1 MAHGKPTC
9 LYCTERNF
17 TQLRP
22 NAVYSLVEVT
32 PLTASRPPNVRSVR
46 RRKLAFERSL
56 LPGFT
61 EWLVQEVER
70 WRPDFLIPAE
80 TKGARLLD
88 AALAYARDVLG
99 TPIDVPVIYGSALAY
114 LDPELL
120 EGCKVIIVDDAVCS
134 GANLDRHR
142 SWIEEHGIADI
153 QALVCVGLD
162 ENSPKRRNVK
172 CYLNADRPAYERCIW
187 QLTEMVVARGLPP
200 EVDHFVFE
208 ARVPGRLAP
217 AWRELEAT
225 LGAYGELTVEGPASK
240 RGRMMPMTLHFPRLP
255 AGPGRAARVPH
266 HEGPD
271 KLRFFPDPAQN
282 RFLVL
287 PISLPALTIEPG
299 VGDGPLSAEWA
310 RRRIE
315 ESLGGPDSV
324 AELLVDRARA
334 LDPRTVFRAR
344 SSATEFDLVRGFA
357 KVLGCHFP
365 GATLTGQQ
373 EPFDRL
379 YGVEAGGA
387 IAARVRQGVDDALAR
402 GAEQAGAEGSP
413 VRGPEPRFLDRS
425 VAETTRSIADEHLK
439 AMYNDRDPTERLGLT
454 MPQIAGV
461 LGTGDPLELS
471 RCISFGL
478 TMTTLVSYIDIIP
491 GDDGSRRVE
500 RFYRV
505 SENNRGQRQ
514 PYTDIDRIHL
524 DKSEQA
530 LALICHRI
538 QSICPAFANLPIP
551 VDLLTAMVGV
561 LDPLVLK
568 EARIQLCTQPGA
580 EDIELL
586 LLDSIPPVPFAS
598 TPSTYYDVVD
608 GGVVP
613 TEKFC
618 ALYKEGKLE
627 LDFDGSTE
635 DVETHVDLLA
645 YFIETLDREDL
656 LRLMRCWAMST
667 DRRLGLEHVHASLK
681 AGLAELRRPLKLV
694 LREQLHDPTP
704 GTAARA
710 RKYALEAACKVQQL
724 SSDWSAPVRERWA
737 WPGRCEQRVLAS
749 LGAPSEAGRAFYAL
763 PKALATLIAALGD
776 VVESLDQASVRH
788 WVDGMEITASGEAVR
803 RQAVGAAINWCTVI
817 RHRLTSLD
825 EEGDTPSVPEQPGAA
840 IVLAAESLLEAIDLI
855 EAFVASA
862 AGKFRGEDGERRPL
876 GSAPKQR
883 DVSILSLD
891 IVGGT
896 AFGEEHDEE
905 TTHDWKEEALD
916 IAAQWTRAFGSW
928 PTGKRRGDEVKVE
941 FDQAGDV
948 AALCAAVVQQHLA
961 ALRSAGEEDEGWKF
975 HSAVDCGQ
983 VQEGPDNLT
992 GPCVD
997 RSSKLAKLC
1006 DANGDTDYVFITKDS
1021 KGRCS
1026 PSLREKPLLT
1036 RLDPVSLDG
1045 EEEGGLSIRPFAID
1059 SPGVMELWVERLQ
1072 ELGEWIA
1079 QASLKQ
1085 KASEAPLWFGPADEG
1100 SGESSQQAEG

>member
-1 MAHGKPTC
+1 M
-9 LYCTERNF
+9 
-17 TQLRP
+17 
-22 NAVYSLVEVT
+22 
-32 PLTASRPPNVRSVR
+32 
-46 RRKLAFERSL
+46 

-61 EWLVQEVER
+61 ERLVQEVELC
-70 WRPDFLIPAE
+70 RPDFLIPAE

-88 AALAYARDVLG
+88 VVLAYARDELG

-120 EGCKVIIVDDAVCS
+120 ESCRVIIVDDAVCS

-142 SWIEEHGIADI
+142 SWIEEHGITDI

-172 CYLNADRPAYERCIW
+172 CYLNVDRPAYERCIW
-187 QLTEMVVARGLPP
+187 QFTEMVVARGLPP

-208 ARVPGRLAP
+208 ARVPDRLAP
-217 AWRELEAT
+217 AWRELEET
-225 LGAYGELTVEGPASK
+225 LGTYGELTVEGPASK

-255 AGPGRAARVPH
+255 AGPGHAPRTPH

-287 PISLPALTIEPG
+287 PISLPALTLEPG
-299 VGDGPLSAEWA
+299 IGDGPLSAEWA

-324 AELLVDRARA
+324 AELLLERAKA
-334 LDPRTVFRAR
+334 LDPRTVFRAL
-344 SSATEFDLVRGFA
+344 SSATEFGLVRGFA
-357 KVLGCHFP
+357 EIFSSHFP
-365 GATLTGQQ
+365 GATLAGQQ

-379 YGVEAGGA
+379 YGTEAGGL

-402 GAEQAGAEGSP
+402 GAELAGVEGTP
-413 VRGPEPRFLDRS
+413 MHGPDPRFLDRS
-425 VAETTRSIADEHLK
+425 VAKTTRSIATHLK
-439 AMYNDRDPTERLGLT
+439 AMYDDQDPTERFGLS

-461 LGTGDPLELS
+461 LGTGDSLELS

-478 TMTTLVSYIDIIP
+478 AMTTLVSYVDVSP
-491 GDDGSRRVE
+491 SDDGSRRVE

-530 LALICHRI
+530 LALICHRL
-538 QSICPAFANLPIP
+538 QSSCPAFAKVPIP
-551 VDLLTAMVGV
+551 VDLLTAIVGA
-561 LDPLVLK
+561 LHPLVLD
-568 EARIQLCTQPGA
+568 EAEIQLCTQPGA
-580 EDIELL
+580 EGIELL
-586 LLDSIPPVPFAS
+586 LLDGVPPVPFAS

-608 GGVVP
+608 DGVVP

-618 ALYKEGKLE
+618 SLYKERNLE
-627 LDFDGSTE
+627 LDFDGSAE
-635 DVETHVDLLA
+635 DIETHVDLLA
-645 YFIETLDREDL
+645 HFVETLDREDL

-667 DRRLGLEHVHASLK
+667 DRRLGIEHVHASLK
-681 AGLAELRRPLKLV
+681 AGLAELRRPLKLI
-694 LREQLHDPTP
+694 LREQAHAPTP

-710 RKYALEAACKVQQL
+710 RKYALEAACKVKQL
-724 SSDWSAPVRERWA
+724 SSDWSAPVSGRWER
-737 WPGRCEQRVLAS
+737 PGRCEQRVLAS
-749 LGAPSEAGRAFYAL
+749 LGAPSNEGRAFYTL
-763 PKALATLIAALGD
+763 PKALATLTAALGD

-788 WVDGMEITASGEAVR
+788 WVDGVEITASGEAAR
-803 RQAVGAAINWCTVI
+803 RQAVGAAVNWCMVI

-825 EEGDTPSVPEQPGAA
+825 EEGDTLTVPEQPGAA

-862 AGKFRGEDGERRPL
+862 AGKFRGEEGERRPP
-876 GSAPKQR
+876 GSAPKKR

-896 AFGEEHDEE
+896 VYGEQHGEE
-905 TTHDWKEEALD
+905 TTHDWKEEALG

-928 PTGKRRGDEVKVE
+928 PTGKRRGDEIKVE
-941 FDQAGDV
+941 FDQAAD
-948 AALCAAVVQQHLA
+948 AAVLCAAVVQQHLA
-961 ALRSAGEEDEGWKF
+961 SLRSAGEEDDGWKF

-992 GPCVD
+992 GPCID

-1006 DANGDTDYVFITKDS
+1006 DADGDTDHVFITKEF

-1036 RLDPVSLDG
+1036 RLALVSLDS
-1045 EEEGGLSIRPFAID
+1045 EEEGGLSISPFAID
-1059 SPGVMELWVERLQ
+1059 SADTMKLWVERLQ
-1072 ELGEWIA
+1072 ALGEWIA
-1079 QASLKQ
+1079 QAPLKER
-1085 KASEAPLWFGPADEG
+1085 ASEKPLWLGPETGDEG
-1100 SGESSQQAEG
+1100 SGESQQAAG